1 MLKALVEKI
10 ELRFDRKNP
19 SPIEKIK
26 VLLEALYQE
35 YETDFPI
42 AADPFRYQRTQTRF
56 NSSHQLSSHVVDA
69 VQRCINAR
77 LKIFKGGLNSRKDFL
92 RHECSRFM
100 KLFAGTLKSIANI
113 HPINKVIR
121 LET

>member
-35 YETDFPI
+35 HMTDFLFVT
-42 AADPFRYQRTQTRF
+42 DPFRYQRTQTRF
-56 NSSHQLSSHVVDA
+56 NFSHQLSHHIKDA
-69 VQRCINAR
+69 AQGFINAV
-77 LKIFKGGLNSRKDFL
+77 LKIVKGGLNPRKDFL
-92 RHECSRFM
+92 
-100 KLFAGTLKSIANI
+100 KAGIQPVYEIFDRDIKALQTFTLLT
-113 HPINKVIR
+113 R
-121 LET
+121 LEG

>member
-35 YETDFPI
+35 HMADSLNVTDAFW
-42 AADPFRYQRTQTRF
+42 YQRTQTRF
-56 NSSHQLSSHVVDA
+56 NFSHQLSHHIKDA
-69 VQRCINAR
+69 AQGFINAV
-77 LKIFKGGLNSRKDFL
+77 LKIVKGGLNPRKDFL
-92 RHECSRFM
+92 
-100 KLFAGTLKSIANI
+100 KAGIQPVYEIFDRDIKAL
-113 HPINKVIR
+113 
-121 LET
+121 

>member
-35 YETDFPI
+35 YETDFLNV
-42 AADPFRYQRTQTRF
+42 ADPFRYQRTQTRF
-56 NSSHQLSSHVVDA
+56 NLSHQLSHHFKDA
-69 VQRCINAR
+69 AQRFINV
-77 LKIFKGGLNSRKDFL
+77 I
-92 RHECSRFM
+92 
-100 KLFAGTLKSIANI
+100 KSIANI

-121 LET
+121 LKT